1 MAEFKKRTLIRI
13 FLLPFLL
20 FSFYLAKI
28 PVEVIAI
35 FAVFFILL
43 IFFRKKIYDFIE
55 HHLGKKFPYIHDWPG
70 WKKKLLLVLVFI
82 LLLGIVKQL
91 LFFAVEMVFGIDID
105 QMLLENLESLQNE
118 GF

>member
-1 MAEFKKRTLIRI
+1 MF
-13 FLLPFLL
+13 PFLL
-20 FSFYLAKI
+20 FSFFLAKI
-28 PVEVIAI
+28 PVEVIAV
-35 FAVFFILL
+35 FAVFFGLL
-43 IFFRKKIYDFIE
+43 IVFRKKIYDFIE

-82 LLLGIVKQL
+82 LLLAIIKQI
-91 LFFAVEMVFGIDID
+91 LFFAVEIAFGINID